1 MYYSIHSNDAIRIQF
16 HLATNIANIGHNNDD
31 KFKMSTIQD
40 TDKEVIDQHVKLR
53 LESFLEE
60 INEKWPSSATDVRI
74 KYIKFMSDKD
84 RKTLSFTGKVDK
96 VEVQAKDFE
105 TGLDIPDKYVT
116 RYVFDCYDIT
126 EPNTQNINGPP
137 SIWERGTRDARII
150 LHYLS
155 KGINTLEVVR
165 NGQPGS
171 KTTTYLF
178 YPAAD

>member
-1 MYYSIHSNDAIRIQF
+1 
-16 HLATNIANIGHNNDD
+16 
-31 KFKMSTIQD
+31 
-40 TDKEVIDQHVKLR
+40 
-53 LESFLEE
+53 
-60 INEKWPSSATDVRI
+60 
-74 KYIKFMSDKD
+74 MSDKD

-126 EPNTQNINGPP
+126 EPNTQNTNGPP

-178 YPAAD
+178 YPIAD